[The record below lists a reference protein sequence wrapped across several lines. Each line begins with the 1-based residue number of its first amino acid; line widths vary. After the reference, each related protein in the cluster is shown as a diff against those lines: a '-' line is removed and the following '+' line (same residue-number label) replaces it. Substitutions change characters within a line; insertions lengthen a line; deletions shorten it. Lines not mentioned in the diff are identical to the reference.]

1 MVSEPYAV
9 YLHMLN
15 PSIFRAITIDST
27 ILNWSNYL
35 GSHLI
40 SRTVDQKSV
49 LFIVFLLIIAMS
61 LYWRS
66 WRVSEFYAESS
77 PMLNPSTFSAIS
89 TDRTILDW
97 SSYFCS
103 HLISRTIG
111 QNGVLCIVFLLILA
125 MTSDWRFWRI
135 LESNVESESMWNRP
149 ILRTIMT
156 DWTNLYWSS
165 YLDPHLISR
174 TVGRKCALFIV
185 FQLILAM
192 SLNWRSWR
200 VSDSYV
206 ESEALLNRPGL
217 KAIRTNW
224 TILNWSSYLGS
235 HLISRTIGQNSALFI
250 VFPLILA
257 ELKLEILEAI

>member
-1 MVSEPYAV
+1 
-9 YLHMLN
+9 MLN
-15 PSIFRAITIDST
+15 PSIFRAITTDWT

-77 PMLNPSTFSAIS
+77 PMLNPLTFSAIS

-103 HLISRTIG
+103 HLISWTVDQKSVLFIAFMLILAMSLDWRSWRVSKLYAESSPMLNSSTFKAITTDRIILDWSSYFCSKLISMTSG

-135 LESNVESESMWNRP
+135 LEFNVESESMWNRP
-149 ILRTIMT
+149 
-156 DWTNLYWSS
+156 
-165 YLDPHLISR
+165 
-174 TVGRKCALFIV
+174 F
-185 FQLILAM
+185 
-192 SLNWRSWR
+192 
-200 VSDSYV
+200 
-206 ESEALLNRPGL
+206 
-217 KAIRTNW
+217 
-224 TILNWSSYLGS
+224 
-235 HLISRTIGQNSALFI
+235 
-250 VFPLILA
+250 
-257 ELKLEILEAI
+257 